1 MKRFSMICSL
11 VVMMVLFVG
20 IVYSQE
26 KETMPAEGPAV
37 TAAAGPAA
45 EAPAVKEISIYGEVQ
60 GVNAPANSMTVQY
73 YDYDSDEE
81 KTIEITTN
89 KDTKI
94 ENASGMD
101 RINKGDWVDVT
112 YAVSEGKNLAKSV
125 IVEKEETAEPMP
137 MPPNVSAD

>member
-1 MKRFSMICSL
+1 
-11 VVMMVLFVG
+11 MMVLFVG
-20 IVYSQE
+20 IAYSQE
-26 KETMPAEGPAV
+26 KETMPTGTSEAAV
-37 TAAAGPAA
+37 AAGPVA

-73 YDYDSDEE
+73 YDYDSDEG
-81 KTIEITTN
+81 KTIDITTN

-94 ENASGMD
+94 ENASGID

-112 YAVSEGKNLAKSV
+112 YAVSEGKNLAKTV

-137 MPPNVSAD
+137 EQTSAAPAE